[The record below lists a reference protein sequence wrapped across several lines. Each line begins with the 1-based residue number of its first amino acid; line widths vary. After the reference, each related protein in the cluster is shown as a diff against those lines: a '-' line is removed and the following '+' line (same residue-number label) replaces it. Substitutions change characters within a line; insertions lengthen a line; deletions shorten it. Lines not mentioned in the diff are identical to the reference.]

1 MTLTFPTLP
10 SSELRAGVYPAV
22 IDGPEQFDFDP
33 LPRESNE
40 IGNTFQRAIH
50 TGRADLQAFVI
61 DIFDVKNARQLTR
74 NQFAVFDPDP
84 LGAINRDTQQP
95 KRRALDVNQL
105 EVQARQRFPGQCEN
119 ICHTKFIKNGLY
131 SQPIVITPAII
142 AAPQTPPRP

>member
-1 MTLTFPTLP
+1 MRISDWSSDVCSSDLP
-10 SSELRAGVYPAV
+10 GLPGFILGHEAKYRVNIHIGCINMLGSTQRAGVYPAV
-22 IDGPEQFDFDP
+22 IDGPAQFDFDP

-84 LGAINRDTQQP
+84 LGP
-95 KRRALDVNQL
+95 
-105 EVQARQRFPGQCEN
+105 
-119 ICHTKFIKNGLY
+119 
-131 SQPIVITPAII
+131 
-142 AAPQTPPRP
+142 